1 MSFRENSQ
9 KFHGK
14 TATITATATTKTKRM
29 KNNQD
34 AVTANPLGCGSLWK
48 NKKTTTKTA
57 PDCHEIFSKFLAMT
71 ATAKGND
78 NDWVATK
85 ILRIFSQ

>member
-34 AVTANPLGCGSLWK
+34 AVTANPLGCGSLWN
-48 NKKTTTKTA
+48 NKQQQRQRLDCHDLRSRNDKKVENGFIFLWIATKT
-57 PDCHEIFSKFLAMT
+57 
-71 ATAKGND
+71 
-78 NDWVATK
+78 
-85 ILRIFSQ
+85 LRVFSQ